1 MRLPSRIRRFRDD
14 TSGLALVEFAICL
27 PLTLL
32 IFATIIEG
40 GRMMWSF
47 QAAIAGVRDATRY
60 MSRTTPADICG
71 SLGSFD
77 GRKTLITDIVQNRIA
92 ADGSETPVLP
102 VRVTVVD
109 VTATPVCET
118 ATTPLRI
125 TPTPVV
131 QVTALVRIE
140 HPWSA
145 FFGGA
150 LGSESDVT
158 ISDEAR
164 AYGI

>member
-1 MRLPSRIRRFRDD
+1 MRILSRIRRFRDD

-47 QAAIAGVRDATRY
+47 QAAISGVRDATRY
-60 MSRTTPADICG
+60 MSRTTPADICVN
-71 SLGSFD
+71 LGSFD
-77 GRKTLITDIVQNRIA
+77 DRKALITDIVRNRVSS
-92 ADGSETPVLP
+92 DGSDAPVLP

-109 VTATPVCET
+109 VTASPVCEE
-118 ATTPLRI
+118 TTPALRI
-125 TPTPVV
+125 SPTPVV

-145 FFGGA
+145 FFDGA

>member
-1 MRLPSRIRRFRDD
+1 MRLLSRLRRFRDD

-71 SLGSFD
+71 NLGSFND
-77 GRKTLITDIVQNRIA
+77 RKTLITGIVQNRLT
-92 ADGSETPVLP
+92 ADASVVPVLP

-109 VTATPVCET
+109 VTAVPVCENV
-118 ATTPLRI
+118 TTPLRI
-125 TPTPVV
+125 SPTPVIE
-131 QVTALVRIE
+131 VTALVRIE

-145 FFGGA
+145 FFDGA
-150 LGSESDVT
+150 LGAPSDVT